1 MPTDERHLTDEA
13 ESERLR
19 AFGYEPKL
27 ARNMG
32 GFSAFAVSFS
42 LISVLTGIFANFN
55 FGYRE
60 AGEGTLW
67 TWTLVAAGQYLV
79 AIVMARLAVRFPI
92 AGYGYQ
98 WAARLM
104 GTGYGFFIG
113 WFLLLQFVTGFPG
126 ICQTLAATLASMTGG
141 GGEEAVRSMTVAVI
155 IGISAIHLAGIRWA
169 ARINDLGV
177 YAEIAGVAGL
187 LVLLAGAWLMSG
199 KAQPVIAAPEA
210 GGLSGLARSLL
221 LGAFCLTGFEAAADL
236 AEETRDPVRQVPRA
250 VMTSHVSAALSG
262 LTMIALLL
270 LCARNIPG
278 LATHPDPLSLIIQT
292 ALGPRLAAFLGWVV
306 LLSVLACGVAS
317 MATASRLVFSLARD
331 NVLPFSPSLARV
343 TARTHTPRNAIFLVA
358 ALSIIAIYAF
368 RRIEII
374 TGISAVAAF
383 TGYAGIML
391 AVLLEERRVKGR
403 NEKSSEGVRATLA
416 LAWSI
421 AVVLALILPETVMPG
436 SEFRHWPAAAT
447 LAAAGIGTL
456 LWLAHVRKKIRK
468 GLAGPPNTRKQNI

>member
-1 MPTDERHLTDEA
+1 MAMDTTPLHEQGDAD
-13 ESERLR
+13 RLR
-19 AFGYEPKL
+19 SFGYEPRL

-60 AGEGTLW
+60 AGDGILW
-67 TWTLVAAGQYLV
+67 TWSLVAAGQTLI

-104 GTGYGFFIG
+104 GTGYGFFVG

-126 ICQTLAATLASMTGG
+126 ICQTFATTLATLTGG
-141 GGEEAVRSMTVAVI
+141 ADTDTVRHITVAVI
-155 IGISAIHLAGIRWA
+155 LGISAIHLAGIRWA

-177 YAEIAGVAGL
+177 YAELAGVAGL
-187 LVLLAGAWLMSG
+187 LLLLAGAWLMSG
-199 KAQPVIAAPEA
+199 HTTPATAPI
-210 GGLSGLARSLL
+210 GGTGLSGLARSLL

-250 VMTSHVSAALSG
+250 VMTSHISAALSG
-262 LTMIALLL
+262 LATIALLL
-270 LCARNIPG
+270 LCARTTPDTP
-278 LATHPDPLSLIIQT
+278 THPDPLGHIIRSAIGT
-292 ALGPRLAAFLGWVV
+292 RLSAFLGWIV

-331 NVLPFSPSLARV
+331 NVLPLSNRLSEV
-343 TARTHTPRNAIFLVA
+343 TSRTQTPRNAILLVT
-358 ALSIIAIYAF
+358 ALSIAAIYAF
-368 RRIEII
+368 QRIEII

-391 AVLLEERRVKGR
+391 AVRTDQRRNGTNTPPGMQR
-403 NEKSSEGVRATLA
+403 TLPTIA
-416 LAWSI
+416 LAWSVSVVI
-421 AVVLALILPETVMPG
+421 ALTLPETELPG
-436 SEFRHWPAAAT
+436 SDFRHWPAAAT
-447 LAAAGIGTL
+447 LAAAGLGTL
-456 LWLAHVRKKIRK
+456 LWHTHVRQKIGK
-468 GLAGPPNTRKQNI
+468 GLAGPPNARKQQP

>member
-1 MPTDERHLTDEA
+1 MDTHDTPTTDGQ

-19 AFGYEPKL
+19 AFGYEPRL

-60 AGEGTLW
+60 AGEGILW

-79 AIVMARLAVRFPI
+79 ALVMARLAVRFPI

-141 GGEEAVRSMTVAVI
+141 GGEDAVRRMTVAVI

-169 ARINDLGV
+169 AHINDLGV
-177 YAEIAGVAGL
+177 YAEMAGVAAL
-187 LVLLAGAWLMSG
+187 LILLAGAWLISG
-199 KAQPVIAAPEA
+199 HTQPVIPAPED
-210 GGLSGLARSLL
+210 GGLPGLARSLL

-250 VMTSHVSAALSG
+250 VMTSHLGAALSG
-262 LTMIALLL
+262 LAMIALLL
-270 LCARNIPG
+270 LCARSIPG
-278 LATHPDPLSLIIQT
+278 LAHQPDPLAHIVQT
-292 ALGPRLAAFLGWVV
+292 TLGPRLAAFLGWVV

-331 NVLPFSPSLARV
+331 NVLPFSPTLARV
-343 TARTHTPRNAIFLVA
+343 TDRTRTPRNAILLVA
-358 ALSIIAIYAF
+358 ALSIIAIHAF
-368 RRIEII
+368 RRMEII

-391 AVLLEERRVKGR
+391 AVLLEQRRDSAKNG
-403 NEKSSEGVRATLA
+403 KTGKITLSALA

-421 AVVLALILPETVMPG
+421 TVVLALTLPETELPG
-436 SEFRHWPAAAT
+436 SDFRHWPAAAT
-447 LAAAGIGTL
+447 LAAATLGTL
-456 LWLAHVRKKIRK
+456 LWLAHVRGKVRK
-468 GLAGPPNTRKQNI
+468 GIAGPPNTRKQTA